1 MQLNFIKNVFSSVK
15 MLNYYAFH
23 NLQRQFFLL
32 EDSEYLQNAFN
43 L

>member
-1 MQLNFIKNVFSSVK
+1 MKNVFSSVK

-23 NLQRQFFLL
+23 ICKKPFLGL